1 MRLFDS
7 SIPSGNAYKVHLLL
21 QQLGHR
27 YETVELDILAT
38 PSETR
43 RPEFLAKNPNGRIPV
58 LELDDGSY
66 LPESNAILF
75 YLADGTRYLPDDRR
89 ARAEVLQWM
98 FFEQYSHEPFV
109 ATLKFWT
116 YWGDLSKQTESQI
129 ARWKQGGQAAIAT
142 MGQHLATRDFFVG
155 GRYSIADVALFAY
168 TQSAAV
174 LGFHVPGTVER
185 WLDRVRSEPGWV
197 PMKADPT
204 GKSPG

>member
-75 YLADGTRYLPDDRR
+75 YLAEGTRYLPDDRR
-89 ARAEVLQWM
+89 ARAEVLSWM

-109 ATLKFWT
+109 ATLKFFT
-116 YWGDLSKQTESQI
+116 YWGDLSQQPESQI
-129 ARWKQGGQAAIAT
+129 ARWKQGGQAAIAL

-155 GRYSIADVALFAY
+155 GRYSIADIALFAY
-168 TQSAAV
+168 TQSAAAV
-174 LGFHVPGTVER
+174 GFDVPSAVER
-185 WLDRVRSEPGWV
+185 WLDRVRGEPGWV
-197 PMKADPT
+197 RMKADPT
-204 GKSPG
+204 GRSPG

>member
-58 LELDDGSY
+58 LELDGGDY

-89 ARAEVLQWM
+89 ARAEVLSWL
-98 FFEQYSHEPFV
+98 FFEQYSHEPFM
-109 ATLKFWT
+109 AALKFWT
-116 YWGDLSKQTESQI
+116 YWGDLSKQPESQI
-129 ARWKQGGQAAIAT
+129 EALEAGWPKSGDQPSWPNTSPRATSSSAAA
-142 MGQHLATRDFFVG
+142 ATR
-155 GRYSIADVALFAY
+155 SP
-168 TQSAAV
+168 TS
-174 LGFHVPGTVER
+174 
-185 WLDRVRSEPGWV
+185 RS
-197 PMKADPT
+197 
-204 GKSPG
+204 